1 MSKITI
7 LIKFYAIGNGIVCHR
22 DMIERIGINIFSC
35 RCQNGFPF
43 AAAHFERFTISNGII
58 PFMRLKLQLIISE
71 AKECYLVSNILR
83 LHPHLNRET
92 LGLGRCAFAGY
103 IVGCCIRPG
112 TVKDGNFIAINQRLP
127 VHDDFHIRHAVAVG
141 EAHVAIHGTRGR
153 GIAVAGV
160 ANVFN
165 HRGIALANR
174 LYAIF
179 VERARRDACVGVELF
194 GKVRGNNLP
203 CLAI

>member
-1 MSKITI
+1 
-7 LIKFYAIGNGIVCHR
+7 
-22 DMIERIGINIFSC
+22 
-35 RCQNGFPF
+35 
-43 AAAHFERFTISNGII
+43 
-58 PFMRLKLQLIISE
+58 MRLKLQLIISE
-71 AKECYLVSNILR
+71 AKECYLVSNILW

-92 LGLGRCAFAGY
+92 LWLGRCVFAGY

-112 TVKDGNFIAINQRLP
+112 TVKDGNFIITNRRHP
-127 VHDDFHIRHAVAVG
+127 IHDDFHIWHAVAVG